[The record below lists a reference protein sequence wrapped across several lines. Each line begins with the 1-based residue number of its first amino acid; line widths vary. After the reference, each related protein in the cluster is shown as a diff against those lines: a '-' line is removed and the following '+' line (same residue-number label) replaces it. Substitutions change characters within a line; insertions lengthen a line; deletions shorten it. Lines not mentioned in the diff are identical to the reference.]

1 MFTAP
6 TISCC
11 TWLFE
16 GQRASAKKDWTNY
29 DPRRFWLQDGLGNQM
44 IDGDEALQL
53 AELAQGAFVPI
64 AEAMPA
70 MLWIG
75 DPDGR
80 CVYLNKAQREF
91 WGVDVGEVPRFT
103 WSSTLWPDDQ
113 EKLFS
118 VFSEAMSERKAFTV
132 EARYRRSDGAIRV
145 LQTRAEPR
153 FAPNGTFMGMV
164 GVNVDVTPD

>member
-1 MFTAP
+1 MA
-6 TISCC
+6 
-11 TWLFE
+11 
-16 GQRASAKKDWTNY
+16 DDN
-29 DPRRFWLQDGLGNQM
+29 
-44 IDGDEALQL
+44 EALKL

-75 DPDGR
+75 DSEGR

-91 WGVDVGEVPRFT
+91 WGVQMGKVARFT
-103 WSSTLWPDDQ
+103 WSSTLLPED
-113 EKLFS
+113 EAKLYA
-118 VFSEAMSERKAFTV
+118 VFSGAMERHEPFTV
-132 EARYRRSDGAIRV
+132 EARYRRADGAIRV

-164 GVNVDVTPD
+164 GVNTDVTAED